1 MNGRSSPRRARH
13 QAARPSVS
21 PFYFAASLRSAEP
34 LCAAEAPDFSDFT
47 MKAGASSEAVNV
59 WPPKWKSFVRH
70 SSIVPRVRPCGVTYD
85 TRSPTFD
92 DLTLDAL
99 LPFDGPYRARH
110 AEYPRHRYGAAVTP
124 GERRRREPARVT
136 KNTAA

>member
-1 MNGRSSPRRARH
+1 VHADEKALIWPQRMNGRSSPRRARR

-21 PFYFAASLRSAEP
+21 PFDFAASLRSADP
-34 LCAAEAPDFSDFT
+34 LRAADATDFSDFT

-92 DLTLDAL
+92 DSDTGCSAS
-99 LPFDGPYRARH
+99 
-110 AEYPRHRYGAAVTP
+110 V
-124 GERRRREPARVT
+124 RRP
-136 KNTAA
+136 